1 MGLTR
6 IRRKI
11 VRLTS
16 NSYVNGHCLAQGPS
30 LEFLGVPRA
39 RIFDDLVL
47 NPFVG
52 DQSLEFLVVP
62 RARIFDDLILNPFV
76 GDQS

>member
-1 MGLTR
+1 MAR

-16 NSYVNGHCLAQGPS
+16 NSYVNGHSLAQGPS

-39 RIFDDLVL
+39 RIFEDLVL
-47 NPFVG
+47 IPFVETPK
-52 DQSLEFLVVP
+52 LEFW
-62 RARIFDDLILNPFV
+62 DDLDV
-76 GDQS
+76 